1 METASPPKHFLYLFQ
16 MSITFSLVADTTS
29 LIPAQG
35 INLID
40 ASLPV
45 QRLPFYPSLHKIE
58 QPYPLTACPH
68 AVAPYVRIF
77 KRTRDEFLFT
87 FYHVKSF
94 FFFFQD
100 LFIWEIEQERVQA
113 RRGAKRGSE
122 GISSRFPTRQ
132 RAWSGA

>member
-94 FFFFQD
+94 FFFLSRFVYLRD
-100 LFIWEIEQERVQA
+100 RTRESASQERGKERE
-113 RRGAKRGSE
+113 RRNLKQ
-122 GISSRFPTRQ
+122 IPH
-132 RAWSGA
+132 